1 MMLERCHSHSQSG
14 IGVESSDRGLIFV
27 LGLSIFFSSFAHSD
41 FRDIVNE
48 VMETNGGK
56 KKSSSSK
63 SLFYE
68 APLSYTIE
76 DLRPNGGIKKFKSA
90 AYSNCARQPS

>member
-1 MMLERCHSHSQSG
+1 MRLRS
-14 IGVESSDRGLIFV
+14 LIRI
-27 LGLSIFFSSFAHSD
+27 LKSD
-41 FRDIVNE
+41 FGNTREGLFVIRFFITDIVNE

-90 AYSNCARQPS
+90 AYSNCARKPS